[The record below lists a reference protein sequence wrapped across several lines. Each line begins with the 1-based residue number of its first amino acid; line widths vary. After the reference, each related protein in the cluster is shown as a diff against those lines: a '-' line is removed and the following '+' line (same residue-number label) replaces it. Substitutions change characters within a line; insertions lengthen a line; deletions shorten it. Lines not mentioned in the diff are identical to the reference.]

1 MSHSLYRVLT
11 PENYDNDWVV
21 ICISSAG
28 INNVGCGPK
37 IKKFFEFCDKH
48 HAVSMG
54 SNITS
59 DLLVGSREAFF
70 ALDWEADNIMA
81 GQACFDCEQDVA
93 GLLKDMKEADLGLS
107 VVVSGLIDRVDHI
120 CKCVGTK
127 HHTISNSLGVWGDT
141 SKLPP
146 RDVMAITTMCGHGM
160 ISANRVYD
168 AIEKIRK
175 GRTTA
180 EKASLE
186 MAKDCVCGILNS
198 HRCAKLLTALAAQ
211 TDAEETPDELR

>member
-1 MSHSLYRVLT
+1 MSHSLYRYGTREDL
-11 PENYDNDWVV
+11 EHDWTV

-37 IKKFFEFCDKH
+37 IGQFFSFCDKH

-54 SNITS
+54 SNLTS
-59 DLLVGSREAFF
+59 DLLMEDRKAF
-70 ALDWEADNIMA
+70 LNQDWDNPKIMA
-81 GQACFDCEQDVA
+81 GQACFDEESDVA
-93 GLLKDMKEADLGLS
+93 GLLQDMKQADLGLS

-127 HHTISNSLGVWGDT
+127 HHTASASLGIWGET

-146 RDVMAITTMCGHGM
+146 PDVLAITTMCGHGM

-168 AIEKIRK
+168 AVEKIRK

-186 MAKDCVCGILNS
+186 MATDCVCGIFNA
-198 HRCAKLLTALAAQ
+198 HRCARLLRALADAAAQ
-211 TDAEETPDELR
+211 EESVK

>member
-1 MSHSLYRVLT
+1 MSHSLYRYGTREDL
-11 PENYDNDWVV
+11 EHDWTV

-28 INNVGCGPK
+28 INSEGCGPK
-37 IKKFFEFCDKH
+37 IGQFFRFCNKH

-54 SNITS
+54 SNLTS
-59 DLLVGSREAFF
+59 DLLVGDREMFLAQ
-70 ALDWEADNIMA
+70 DWNNPKIMA
-81 GQACFDCEQDVA
+81 GQACFDKEDDIA
-93 GLLKDMKEADLGLS
+93 GLLSDMKEADLGLS

-127 HHTISNSLGVWGDT
+127 HHTVSASLGVWGDI

-146 RDVMAITTMCGHGM
+146 PEVLSITTMCGHGM

-168 AIEKIRK
+168 AVEKIRK
-175 GRTTA
+175 GRTTP

-186 MAKDCVCGILNS
+186 MATDCVCGIFNA
-198 HRCAKLLTALAAQ
+198 HRCAKLLRVLAGSTPQ
-211 TDAEETPDELR
+211 KEPAE